1 MKILLVNNRLLASTL
16 RMGEKIA
23 DIFRLAGNEVLIDSC
38 AADITHEEIDSIIVL
53 GGDGTM
59 IRAARQY
66 ARNKVP
72 VLGVN
77 MGTVGFLSNIKV
89 DELEPCLD
97 RLMSR
102 DYSLEERMMLEV
114 SIYQGE
120 TLIHKIDSLN
130 ELSIKSKSARVLS
143 LDVRI
148 DGREHG
154 LYRGDGI
161 IVATPSGSTAYSLS
175 CGGPITD
182 PALEAFIV
190 TPITSY
196 LLNKRPLVIAADKE
210 IDLCPLHCD
219 EALISI
225 DGQVKIDWED
235 NYRVKVKKAEYKLL
249 LVNMRPRHFFQ
260 TISKRLRRSG
270 DEMEQ

>member
-1 MKILLVNNRLLASTL
+1 MKILLVNNRLLESTL

-23 DIFRLAGNEVLIDSC
+23 DIFRLAGIEVLIDSC
-38 AADITHEEIDSIIVL
+38 AADITREEIDFIIVL

-66 ARNKVP
+66 ARNEVP

-77 MGTVGFLSNIKV
+77 MGTVGFLSNIKA
-89 DELEPCLD
+89 DELEHCLE

-114 SIYQGE
+114 SICRGE
-120 TLIHKIDSLN
+120 TLMHKIDSLN

-196 LLNKRPLVIAADKE
+196 LLNKRPLVVAADKE

-219 EALISI
+219 EALISV